1 METITKETAE
11 QYALESMDHGVMLVK
26 RNGEI
31 IFANQTAR
39 SIFEIGQ
46 DTSCTFSDL
55 FFREDGSNDSM
66 IDLIAESIIDP
77 NQKKDKT
84 VQYQNREGR
93 RWVLFFSCTALKQD
107 EKTYV
112 LTFTDQTEL
121 YKSSIQYRDSAVIL
135 SLLFAITGLWSVLVA
150 FWEWKGRFVAADKL
164 TTWIEVLGVFMV
176 FVFIKTSSLTL
187 PDMGIAF
194 SNWKET
200 LRRTGVRVV
209 ALWAFYA
216 VVKLILLQ
224 VKPGFFPQG
233 APFWDWKQADIRLI
247 TYLFTALLQEFLSRG
262 GCQEALMR
270 ILPGKHKDAAAIGLT
285 SLFFMSLH
293 LQRGLPFMLGSG
305 LLSILLGLVYRR
317 DHNIYGV
324 AVIHYCFGK
333 FADFFGFI

>member
-1 METITKETAE
+1 MEAMTKDTAE
-11 QYALESMDHGVMLVK
+11 QYALESMDHGVLLVK

-31 IFANQTAR
+31 IFANRTAR
-39 SIFEIGQ
+39 SIFQIRQ
-46 DTSCTFSDL
+46 DVKCTFRDL

-66 IDLIAESIIDP
+66 LDLIAESIVDP
-77 NQKKDKT
+77 GKKKEK
-84 VQYQNREGR
+84 VVRYQDCENRK
-93 RWVLFFSCTALKQD
+93 WILYFSCTALKQD
-107 EKTYV
+107 ENVYV

-121 YKSSIQYRDSAVIL
+121 FKSGVQYRDSAVIL

-164 TTWIEVLGVFMV
+164 TTWIEVIGVLMV

-187 PDMGIAF
+187 PDMGISL
-194 SNWKET
+194 SNWKQT
-200 LRRTGVRVV
+200 LRRTGVRVA
-209 ALWAFYA
+209 ALWVLYA

-224 VKPGFFPQG
+224 VKPGIFPQG

-270 ILPGKHKDAAAIGLT
+270 ILPGKYKDAAAIGLT

-305 LLSILLGLVYRR
+305 ILSVLLGLIYRR
-317 DHNIYGV
+317 DRNIYGA

-333 FADFFGFI
+333 FADFFGFL